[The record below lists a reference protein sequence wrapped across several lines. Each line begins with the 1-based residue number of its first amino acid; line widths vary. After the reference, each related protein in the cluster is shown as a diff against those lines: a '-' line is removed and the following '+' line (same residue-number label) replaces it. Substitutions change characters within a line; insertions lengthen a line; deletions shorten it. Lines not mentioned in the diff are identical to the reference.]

1 MTDSLQVDAT
11 VKPESS
17 SHDVVTFHVFN
28 NTTDPIHVR
37 IVQPLPD
44 AIGPKDVGTGQS
56 KYRESWQASED
67 QLAFEH
73 EIDWGMSLRT
83 KYAIRNVTPNQL
95 VAMFDDTTV
104 TAQDE
109 DRTVLEQF
117 RGITLELPPEYSD
130 ATTDRETADTELQQT
145 EQRERT
151 APQENSGQSDRS
163 KTEKS
168 SGFEPH
174 TSSKSDEG
182 SPVSSSE
189 SDESSPVSSSES
201 DEGSPVS
208 SSESDEGT
216 PSGSGESTPS
226 ESDSVT
232 PSDSDEGPDDSK
244 REFNAAGSGIARS
257 EPASEETLTRG
268 ADQETESTEA
278 DDSPPRRGESH
289 SREREDI
296 VTAEPSTQAPG
307 DRPGNGE
314 ATGPNSDEE
323 PDASAVRKSSEPGG
337 NEVTPDAS
345 DESTPEREESKLT
358 ERDSTGN
365 LSDPGSIRDSS
376 SPSSSPGETHPG
388 LQDSGDD
395 EPDDSTIDRPSEA
408 TPEAGAET
416 GTSTDS
422 DDTISVSKTFAVAG
436 AKGGVGKTTTS
447 INLGS
452 EFHRAGLDVIVVE
465 LDLAM
470 ANLVDFLDF
479 DIDLESDVTFH
490 EVLAGDSPIDRAIYA
505 VEDSPDVLPSGTSL
519 DGYSNTDLGRLPA
532 VLDELQDRYDVVI
545 VDTPAGLSR
554 ETIRPLELADEI
566 LLVSTP
572 RMSAVRNADN
582 TIDVAGRVDTDV
594 TGIVLTKSGTGAS
607 PGGQKIADF
616 LDIDLLGH
624 VPDDDAIPLSQ
635 DAGRPVVEFEPSS
648 PAATAYGDIAREL
661 LPDESEFS
669 GDVSEWESADR
680 MAADSKVGSGA
691 STSPETAGTAESSET
706 DSPASEAADETNH
719 QSTDQSLDDE
729 ETAGALRNRA
739 DGEATTVVDPDVESD
754 ATTDGR
760 EPTEMDG
767 GTTND
772 TPPQAAGTPTVDAS
786 VSESE
791 SGAGSRSQDVDDS
804 EDRIDRSSSKT
815 RSDGS
820 GRKPETRSLGRKL
833 KSLFGL

>member
-28 NTTDPIHVR
+28 NTTDPIHVQ
-37 IVQPLPD
+37 IVQPLPA
-44 AIGPKDVGTGQS
+44 AISPKDVGTGQS

-83 KYAIRNVTPNQL
+83 KYAIRNVTPGQL

-109 DRTVLEQF
+109 NRTVLEQF

-130 ATTDRETADTELQQT
+130 ATTNRETADADPKQT
-145 EQRERT
+145 EQEERT
-151 APQENSGQSDRS
+151 APQEHNGPSDRS
-163 KTEKS
+163 ETARS
-168 SGFEPH
+168 SGSESG
-174 TSSKSDEG
+174 TSSKSDL
-182 SPVSSSE
+182 
-189 SDESSPVSSSES
+189 VSSSES

-208 SSESDEGT
+208 SSGSDEGT
-216 PSGSGESTPS
+216 SSGSGESTRS

-232 PSDSDEGPDDSK
+232 PSDSDEGPDDSE

-268 ADQETESTEA
+268 ADQETESTET

-289 SREREDI
+289 SREMEDI

-307 DRPGNGE
+307 DGPENGE

-323 PDASAVRKSSEPGG
+323 PDASIVRKSSEPGG

-345 DESTPEREESKLT
+345 DESTPKREESKLT

-365 LSDPGSIRDSS
+365 LSDPGSIGDSS
-376 SPSSSPGETHPG
+376 SPSSSPGETYSG
-388 LQDSGDD
+388 LQNSGDD

-408 TPEAGAET
+408 NPEAGAET

-479 DIDLESDVTFH
+479 DIEVESDVTFH

-505 VEDSPDVLPSGTSL
+505 VEDGPDVLPSGTSL

-582 TIDVAGRVDTDV
+582 TIDVAGRVGTDV

-616 LDIDLLGH
+616 LDLDLLGH

-691 STSPETAGTAESSET
+691 STTPETAGTDESSET
-706 DSPASEAADETNH
+706 HSPASEAADETNH
-719 QSTDQSLDDE
+719 SSTDQSLDDE
-729 ETAGALRNRA
+729 ETTGAPRNRA
-739 DGEATTVVDPDVESD
+739 DGDAPTVVDQDVESD

-772 TPPQAAGTPTVDAS
+772 TPPQVAGTPTVDAS

-804 EDRIDRSSSKT
+804 EDRLDRSSSNT